1 VDTGDYVSVGCY
13 PFQLRPATSGDLN
26 GIFRL
31 LDGAAAWLR
40 TTKDTDQWERPWP
53 TREARDAR
61 VRVGVENGETWIVL
75 DGYVPMGTVTIAR
88 KPNIDVWSNL
98 DPGCRLSDRAVYV
111 HRLITARNYAGLEGL
126 GSELLNWAGRQGQR
140 LYGAQWI
147 RIDVWASNLALHN
160 YYMKRGF
167 RPCGRCADRHYP
179 SGALFQKPVAPITQ
193 PSFPWFVESI
203 AAPLPRLAAPRSRL
217 LSLAGH

>member
-1 VDTGDYVSVGCY
+1 MDTGDYVSVGSY
-13 PFQLRPATSGDLN
+13 PFQLRLATSGDLN

-40 TTKDTDQWERPWP
+40 ATKDTDQWERPWP

-88 KPNIDVWSNL
+88 KHNIDVWSNL

-111 HRLITARNYAGLEGL
+111 HRLITARNYAGWRVSGRNCSTGL
-126 GSELLNWAGRQGQR
+126 AAKVSGYTAPSGSG
-140 LYGAQWI
+140 
-147 RIDVWASNLALHN
+147 ST
-160 YYMKRGF
+160 
-167 RPCGRCADRHYP
+167 CGRPTWDC
-179 SGALFQKPVAPITQ
+179 ITTT
-193 PSFPWFVESI
+193 
-203 AAPLPRLAAPRSRL
+203 
-217 LSLAGH
+217 

>member
-1 VDTGDYVSVGCY
+1 MDTGDYVSVGGY
-13 PFQLRPATSGDLN
+13 PFQLRLATSGDLN

-40 TTKDTDQWERPWP
+40 ATKDTDQWERPWP
-53 TREARDAR
+53 THEARDAR

-75 DGYVPMGTVTIAR
+75 DGYVPMGTITIAR
-88 KPNIDVWSNL
+88 KPSTDVWSDL

-111 HRLITARNYAGLEGL
+111 HRLITARNYAGLAGL
-126 GSELLNWAGRQGQR
+126 GSELLNWAGRKGQR
-140 LYGAQWI
+140 LYGARWI

-160 YYMKRGF
+160 YYTKRGF
-167 RPCGRCADRHYP
+167 RSCGRCADRHYP
-179 SGALFQKPVAPITQ
+179 SGALFQKPVAPVAH
-193 PSFPWFVESI
+193 PSLPLFMKSI
-203 AAPLPRLAAPRSRL
+203 AAPLPGLAAPRSGL